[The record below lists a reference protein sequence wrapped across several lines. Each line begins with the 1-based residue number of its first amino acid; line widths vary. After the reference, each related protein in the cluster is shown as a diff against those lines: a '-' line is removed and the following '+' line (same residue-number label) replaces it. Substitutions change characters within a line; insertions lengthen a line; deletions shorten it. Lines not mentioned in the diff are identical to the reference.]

1 MNDQKTCRH
10 NCAKYDVAEPKN
22 CYKNLQCAK
31 QDGCKI
37 PTSQGTVIFTI
48 YSNRI
53 KKAKRSWYPT
63 IKKLIFFFQLGL
75 KPGRL
80 FDCQF
85 YHADAWVCMSQDQS
99 KRKYDWIEYEDGRVL
114 GKKDQCESKLR
125 YLLSPYHPA

>member
-1 MNDQKTCRH
+1 MNEQKTCRH

-37 PTSQGTVIFTI
+37 PTSQGINIKMIQIFSLKAI
-48 YSNRI
+48 LMLQIRNFSN
-53 KKAKRSWYPT
+53 
-63 IKKLIFFFQLGL
+63 LGL

-99 KRKYDWIEYEDGRVL
+99 RRKYDWIEYEDGKIL
-114 GKKDQCESKLR
+114 GKKEQCESNL
-125 YLLSPYHPA
+125 